1 MEHPLKPKTASD
13 WVGPF
18 LLVIVLLSLVVAMVV
33 HWDLV
38 WGLATDPEKI
48 KAWMAPFGAWAPAVY
63 VALNFF
69 LGVTVI
75 LPGEIP
81 MIAGGF
87 LFGAVWGTIWATL
100 GTGMATVFCVLL
112 ARRLGLSFVQ
122 RIFGEKQVAEFE
134 ALVSGPRA
142 LVVFFFL
149 FLIPGLPKHILSY
162 LGGLTKLNLW
172 VFLAV
177 SLVGHTPALIGAM
190 LIGEAAAHENWTIV
204 FAIGG
209 LALACLLLGLV
220 FRKPLMSW
228 LETLAPGEPPS
239 GP

>member
-1 MEHPLKPKTASD
+1 MEKSMKPKTSAA
-13 WVGPF
+13 WVGPSV
-18 LLVIVLLSLVVAMVV
+18 LIVLLLALLGAMVV
-33 HWDLV
+33 HWDLL

-48 KAWMAPFGAWAPAVY
+48 KAWMAPFGAWAPVVY
-63 VALNFF
+63 IALNFF

-87 LFGAVWGTIWATL
+87 LFGAFWGTIWATL
-100 GTGMATVFCVLL
+100 GTAMATVFCVLL
-112 ARRLGLSFVQ
+112 SRRLGLSFVQ
-122 RIFGEKQVAEFE
+122 RIFGEKHVAEFE
-134 ALVSGPRA
+134 RLVSGPKA

-177 SLVGHTPALIGAM
+177 SLVGHTPALVGAM
-190 LIGEAAAHENWTIV
+190 LIGEAAARADWSFAV
-204 FAIGG
+204 AIGV
-209 LALACLLLGLV
+209 LALAFLGLGLV
-220 FRKPLMSW
+220 FRKPLMAW
-228 LETLAPGEPPS
+228 LETLAPSEPPA

>member
-1 MEHPLKPKTASD
+1 
-13 WVGPF
+13 
-18 LLVIVLLSLVVAMVV
+18 MVV

-149 FLIPGLPKHILSY
+149 FLI
-162 LGGLTKLNLW
+162 T
-172 VFLAV
+172 
-177 SLVGHTPALIGAM
+177 
-190 LIGEAAAHENWTIV
+190 
-204 FAIGG
+204 
-209 LALACLLLGLV
+209 
-220 FRKPLMSW
+220 
-228 LETLAPGEPPS
+228 
-239 GP
+239 